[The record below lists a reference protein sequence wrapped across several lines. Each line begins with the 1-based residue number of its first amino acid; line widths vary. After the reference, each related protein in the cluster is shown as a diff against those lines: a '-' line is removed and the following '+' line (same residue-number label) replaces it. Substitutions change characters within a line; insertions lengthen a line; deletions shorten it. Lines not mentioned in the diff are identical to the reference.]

1 MQIDE
6 EQHLIQELKK
16 IEMRK
21 KEREKKTQ
29 DLQKLIT
36 AADSNM
42 ESRRAERKPTKK
54 KFILQQQRNKDG
66 TIKVIYQSSFY
77 VVLHRNIIVQCRSCC
92 ETVRTIIR
100 PSIRSLACIIFLVMH
115 LLLIGLAL
123 YDTKNC

>member
-1 MQIDE
+1 MRKIEE

-42 ESRRAERKPTKK
+42 ESRRAERKPPKK
-54 KFILQQQRNKDG
+54 KFIHQQQRNKDG
-66 TIKVIYQSSFY
+66 TIKVKEFFVYYTNISF
-77 VVLHRNIIVQCRSCC
+77 LCDSDGH
-92 ETVRTIIR
+92 
-100 PSIRSLACIIFLVMH
+100 CI
-115 LLLIGLAL
+115 LLIVGLKVCQNFRSNAS
-123 YDTKNC
+123 